1 MISPQVDLVEKYGKL
16 QFNLDYYT
24 DVLDLEYILDT
35 LPEDNFTKKYK
46 QLNEALTGLI
56 SDYSLVNFVPITVK
70 NKERLLAASQVI
82 DKANGYVFG
91 SGEERSM
98 RNLMGSALAAADFE
112 WSKTGDLR
120 TEYMDDD
127 KDKSEPLG
135 NDLDLIDID
144 PQFQV

>member
-1 MISPQVDLVEKYGKL
+1 M
-16 QFNLDYYT
+16 
-24 DVLDLEYILDT
+24 
-35 LPEDNFTKKYK
+35 
-46 QLNEALTGLI
+46 
-56 SDYSLVNFVPITVK
+56 NFVPITVK

-98 RNLMGSALAAADFE
+98 RNLMGSALAGADFE

-120 TEYMDDD
+120 TEYMEEEEKND
-127 KDKSEPLG
+127 SEQFG